1 MSKGRQG
8 AAVSARASPC
18 RSVFELLGH
27 LGHEI
32 RLEIVCSLAE
42 SPKDVST
49 LANCLELDVTTI
61 SHHLRRLWE
70 CGLVQV
76 EAFKQRHVYRLG
88 DRLDVTSG
96 HGVLHLSSVSG
107 DGGQVT
113 IQLPLRLLHASA
125 DTTAKP
131 VGGRH

>member
-8 AAVSARASPC
+8 PAVRARASPC

-70 CGLVQV
+70 CGMVRV
-76 EAFKQRHVYRLG
+76 EVFKQRHVYWLG
-88 DRLDVTSG
+88 NHLDVTSG
-96 HGVLHLSSVSG
+96 HGVVRMSSVSG

-113 IQLPLRLLHASA
+113 IRLPLRRRHTSA
-125 DTTAKP
+125 DGHAKP
-131 VGGRH
+131 VDGRH